1 MSEERKRILKM
12 IEDQV
17 ITAEEAE
24 ELLQSLKHAENVEE
38 KEKEEPEGN
47 QDLSTHVD
55 WDAKQEKQQGYE
67 SDSTKKRF
75 MNFVEDAVKKIKN
88 VDLDFNFGHN
98 YHVSHIFQYQGVS
111 FSEVYLDISNGII
124 NLYPWEEEDVRI
136 ECDTK
141 VYHTDSQ
148 DAARKFFMDEKTFLV
163 DDESLRF
170 AIASKKINANVK
182 VYIPK
187 KEYEKVSLRTFNGKI
202 EAENIHAEN
211 LRSKTANGSIVL
223 SHMSGDEWDIASSN
237 GSITLNDIVCNEVET
252 ESLNGSI
259 KLDGE
264 FGKVDS
270 QVVNGSIRCDWR
282 GDQGHTGFFKSLT
295 GTVHI
300 NLSDDRRIDG
310 ELKTSMGSISCNLPN
325 MQVIEEKK
333 DVLKKELRFE
343 AFSEKEKTL
352 HLEAE
357 TKTGSVK
364 VN

>member
-24 ELLQSLKHAENVEE
+24 ELLQSLKHAENVEQ
-38 KEKEEPEGN
+38 EEPEGK
-47 QDLSTHVD
+47 QGLSTQVD

-67 SDSTKKRF
+67 SESTKKRL

-111 FSEVYLDISNGII
+111 FSQVYLDISNGRIT
-124 NLYPWEEEDVRI
+124 LLPWEEEDVRI
-136 ECDTK
+136 ECDAK
-141 VYHTDSQ
+141 VYNADSQ
-148 DAARKFFMDEKTFLV
+148 DAARKFFMDEKKFHV

-182 VYIPK
+182 LYIPK
-187 KEYEKVSLRTFNGKI
+187 KEYEKVSLRMFNGKI
-202 EAENIHAEN
+202 EAEHIHAEN

-237 GSITLNDIVCNEVET
+237 GSVTLNDIVCNEVDT

-264 FGKVDS
+264 FGKVDA

-282 GDQGHTGFFKSLT
+282 GDKGHTGFFKSLT
-295 GTVHI
+295 GTVRI
-300 NLSDDRRIDG
+300 NLSDERRIDG

-325 MQVIEEKK
+325 FQVIEEKK

-343 AFSEKEKTL
+343 AFSEKEKTI

>member
-24 ELLQSLKHAENVEE
+24 ELLESLKHAENVE
-38 KEKEEPEGN
+38 KEETQQQ
-47 QDLSTHVD
+47 QDLTTKVD
-55 WDAKQEKQQGYE
+55 WNAKQDQHHYE
-67 SDSTKKRF
+67 SESTKKRF

-88 VDLDFNFGHN
+88 VDLDFNFGHS
-98 YHVSHIFQYQGVS
+98 YQVSHIFQYEGVS
-111 FSEVYLDISNGII
+111 FSEMYLDISNGSTKVI
-124 NLYPWEEEDVRI
+124 PWEEEDVRI
-136 ECDTK
+136 ECEAK
-141 VYHTDSQ
+141 VYNAESR
-148 DAARKFFMDEKTFLV
+148 DAARKFFMDEKKFLV
-163 DDESLRF
+163 DDDSLRF
-170 AIASKKINANVK
+170 AIASKKISANVK
-182 VYIPK
+182 LYIPK
-187 KEYEKVSLRTFNGKI
+187 KEYEKVSLRMFNGSI
-202 EAENIHAEN
+202 NSEHLHAEE
-211 LRSKTANGSIVL
+211 LRAKTANGSIKL
-223 SHMSGDEWDIASSN
+223 SHMRGDEWDIASSN
-237 GSITLNDIVCNEVET
+237 GSITLKDIVCNELET

-270 QVVNGSIRCDWR
+270 QVVNGSIHCDWH

-295 GTVHI
+295 GSIRI

-310 ELKTSMGSISCNLPN
+310 ELKTSVGSINCNLPEFK
-325 MQVIEEKK
+325 VIEEKK

-343 AFSEKEKTL
+343 AHSEKEKTL

-364 VN
+364 VNSND